1 MKKQAGK
8 ISKLAVAIDFSTYSR
23 ITLEY
28 AVETAN
34 LTQSSM
40 VLINIINQK
49 QIYAMEKAVNAEHP
63 NRFDLGK
70 FLSEEIDRRK
80 LKLKTLIKGVPAM
93 DDVPVKSAS
102 ATGSPIWRFWKP

>member
-80 LKLKTLIKGVPAM
+80 LKLKP
-93 DDVPVKSAS
+93 
-102 ATGSPIWRFWKP
+102 